1 MRDIKKKHTQ
11 VYHFEGKPIA
21 TKVRELMC
29 LSQEIVSK
37 ITKNYKYQIG
47 TDILTTTSRL
57 GYAVYDALDQMGF
70 KEEKSGKIESILKCL
85 RSCILVLRVAKDL
98 NLLSTDKFEQYVNT
112 AVSLKTQTENW
123 KHFVE
128 EKAKEE
134 AHDDKQG

>member
-1 MRDIKKKHTQ
+1 MNTSKKKYTH
-11 VYHFEGKPIA
+11 VYHFEEKPIA
-21 TKVRELMC
+21 TKVRGLMC

-57 GYAVYDALDQMGF
+57 GYCVYDALDQMGF
-70 KEEKSGKIESILKCL
+70 GKEKNDKIENILKCL

-98 NLLSTDKFEQYVNT
+98 NLISTDKFEQYVNA

-128 EKAKEE
+128 EKAKTE
-134 AHDDKQG
+134 ATNDKQE